1 VECKKHGKKLG
12 TSGTIQRKIFQ
23 ENEKIQC
30 YKCISIQLGS
40 WYDQFDNFYG
50 NTIQISG
57 VLNGV
62 DWGVKTSQIEVGFID
77 INDKDIV
84 L

>member
-12 TSGTIQRKIFQ
+12 TSETNQRRIFQ

-40 WYDQFDNFYG
+40 WYDHFDNFYG
-50 NTIQISG
+50 NTIKISG

-62 DWGVKTSQIEVGFID
+62 D
-77 INDKDIV
+77 
-84 L
+84 